1 MEELTAENVKK
12 TILECL
18 FTHDEMQTKDVMK
31 EGKKVEG
38 VVRTFVFNPDKLNK
52 NKQKIIDMLMQL
64 PHQFRKSQGGG
75 WSFLNGCVDEEG
87 NQWGEQSTVEALM
100 CLGIAIDKV
109 KYCLPREAWK
119 ICYGGVPYFVIDDD
133 QNEKKTKE
141 KTLHKCIGDLPDS
154 AYGDAITECYEE
166 DNGKLWAGN
175 GEYNSQVNFCPYCGY
190 KAKKQVTLT
199 SDGKAKVK

>member
-75 WSFLNGCVDEEG
+75 WSFLNGCIDEDG

-133 QNEKKTKE
+133 QNAKKTKE
-141 KTLHKCIGDLPDS
+141 KALHKCNS
-154 AYGDAITECYEE
+154 KCSYGVTIEAIECYEK
-166 DNGKLWAGN
+166 DNGDLWITTN
-175 GEYNSQVNFCPYCGY
+175 SNEFFSQVNFCPYCGY
-190 KAKKQVTLT
+190 KAKKQV
-199 SDGKAKVK
+199 DVK